1 MRSGLQYVYVQAGTG
16 VSEDGNRVSG
26 TALGRLQV
34 IEALYNEEAKAAGKI
49 KTFVC
54 A

>member
-1 MRSGLQYVYVQAGTG
+1 MGTAQ
-16 VSEDGNRVSG
+16 VG
-26 TALGRLQV
+26 TALGRSQV

-54 A
+54 AC

>member
-1 MRSGLQYVYVQAGTG
+1 MLMHTCRREQAWGWG
-16 VSEDGNRVSG
+16 PRKWDRPL
-26 TALGRLQV
+26 ARLQV
-34 IEALYNEEAKAAGKI
+34 IEALYTEEAKAAGKI